1 MNNKITNKKVLNSF
15 LFAIEKATQFIVNHP
30 KESWNIFSNTA
41 EELNTKLNK
50 MAWFDTIP
58 RLALRPSALDT
69 KRYIRFEKFL
79 LNQGL
84 IKETL
89 PINLMAIELPN

>member
-1 MNNKITNKKVLNSF
+1 
-15 LFAIEKATQFIVNHP
+15 
-30 KESWNIFSNTA
+30 
-41 EELNTKLNK
+41 

-69 KRYIRFEKFL
+69 KRYVRFEKFL